1 MLEAIILVCMLYS
14 QQEKKSLL
22 EFTIRKIT
30 KQNFFFQDLLAFWR
44 GDTNFHPALV
54 VSATAYWNEAGS
66 LMGDDIAHWF
76 FYHIEPLKNKPS
88 LILPSTIARNS

>member
-1 MLEAIILVCMLYS
+1 MLEAIILVCKRFLHGMLILTTR
-14 QQEKKSLL
+14 KKSLL

-54 VSATAYWNEAGS
+54 VSATVYWS
-66 LMGDDIAHWF
+66 LDLRRPPKDSR
-76 FYHIEPLKNKPS
+76 YKN
-88 LILPSTIARNS
+88 LVLST

>member
-44 GDTNFHPALV
+44 GDTNSHPALV
-54 VSATAYWNEAGS
+54 VSATAYVLKFRFEEATVTIMCHNDELS
-66 LMGDDIAHWF
+66 WMMSWVD
-76 FYHIEPLKNKPS
+76 KV
-88 LILPSTIARNS
+88 LPDK